1 MPEIGD
7 IRKTGTHKQGYCA
20 CLDCGQARW
29 VWLKRGE
36 PQNPR
41 CDACARNL
49 RTGANSPAWRGGRSK
64 ASNGYILIWVSP
76 TDFFRH
82 MATSRGLV
90 SEHRLVMAKHLGRL
104 LHPWEL
110 IHHKNGIRDDNRL
123 GNLQLI
129 MDLGHKS
136 LTLLESKIKQLQEEN
151 RALKAELKR
160 IIT

>member
-7 IRKTGTHKQGYCA
+7 IRKAGTHKQGYSA
-20 CLDCGQARW
+20 CIDCGKARW
-29 VWLKRGE
+29 VWLVKGK

-49 RTGANSPAWRGGRSK
+49 RIGVNSPAWKGGRSK

-76 TDFFRH
+76 DDFFRP

-90 SEHRLVMAKHLGRL
+90 SEHRLVMAKHLGRCL
-104 LHPWEL
+104 QSWEL
-110 IHHKNGIRDDNRL
+110 VHHKNGIRDDNRL
-123 GNLQLI
+123 ENLQLI

-136 LTLLESKIKQLQEEN
+136 LTLLQ
-151 RALKAELKR
+151 KR
-160 IIT
+160 IELLESENAFLKSQAVMT